1 MLRVTDDN
9 IPELQESFDVQLVS
23 ATSDDGLVG
32 STNTS
37 GASIDSSHQSSQIV
51 ILENDYPYGLLQFS
65 SQPGVIPPVNV
76 MILPVPEVCDIFTVC
91 PRRFLYV
98 VICNIMAKSVKS
110 ESMDRVKD
118 EK

>member
-76 MILPVPEVCDIFTVC
+76 MILPVPEVCDIFTVY
-91 PRRFLYV
+91 PRRFLCV
-98 VICNIMAKSVKS
+98 VTCNIMAKSVKS